1 MKSRLICI
9 LSAAAILYGCGFSG
23 AYGGNIPA
31 GMSSAG
37 QIMLA
42 SDPSGPAAIHSSS
55 VSSTAEQSSAAKFYS
70 SAAELSIPVSSG
82 GSAIAAA
89 SSAVSNG
96 EKEKYPITFQIR
108 DPKGRPLI
116 NANVS
121 LSQYTD
127 HGLESV
133 FQSDFSKTK
142 SNGIFM
148 LPGLFESG
156 AYQARVT
163 LRSDYGQAIAEAFD
177 ILLPGDDM
185 GVFNLSLKSRIESP
199 PEEERPTHVNLVVK
213 DEAGNP
219 IPDLWLFVTDEP
231 VILEDGSIPSI
242 GGPAYNYW
250 GFTDQNGTLIRW
262 NADVWNTNTIPLKST
277 CEVYKGVEP
286 VDISSMEK
294 FKMGKFGYEIP
305 DLGTKIGEFYYEVP
319 DFDHSYE
326 YTFVVSG
333 YTID

>member
-1 MKSRLICI
+1 
-9 LSAAAILYGCGFSG
+9 
-23 AYGGNIPA
+23 
-31 GMSSAG
+31 
-37 QIMLA
+37 MLA

-133 FQSDFSKTK
+133 FQSNFSKTK
-142 SNGIFM
+142 SDGIFM

-163 LRSDYGQAIAEAFD
+163 LRSDYGQAIAEEFD

-185 GVFNLSLKSRIESP
+185 GVFNLYLKSRIESP
-199 PEEERPTHVNLVVK
+199 PEEERPDVYK
-213 DEAGNP
+213 RQ
-219 IPDLWLFVTDEP
+219 IYC
-231 VILEDGSIPSI
+231 I
-242 GGPAYNYW
+242 
-250 GFTDQNGTLIRW
+250 GFT
-262 NADVWNTNTIPLKST
+262 
-277 CEVYKGVEP
+277 
-286 VDISSMEK
+286 SSLTQS
-294 FKMGKFGYEIP
+294 F
-305 DLGTKIGEFYYEVP
+305 
-319 DFDHSYE
+319 
-326 YTFVVSG
+326 
-333 YTID
+333 

>member
-1 MKSRLICI
+1 
-9 LSAAAILYGCGFSG
+9 
-23 AYGGNIPA
+23 
-31 GMSSAG
+31 
-37 QIMLA
+37 
-42 SDPSGPAAIHSSS
+42 
-55 VSSTAEQSSAAKFYS
+55 
-70 SAAELSIPVSSG
+70 
-82 GSAIAAA
+82 
-89 SSAVSNG
+89 
-96 EKEKYPITFQIR
+96 
-108 DPKGRPLI
+108 
-116 NANVS
+116 
-121 LSQYTD
+121 
-127 HGLESV
+127 
-133 FQSDFSKTK
+133 
-142 SNGIFM
+142 M

-163 LRSDYGQAIAEAFD
+163 LRSDYGQALAEEFD

-185 GVFNLSLKSRIESP
+185 GVFNLYLKSRIESP

-286 VDISSMEK
+286 VDISSME
-294 FKMGKFGYEIP
+294 
-305 DLGTKIGEFYYEVP
+305 
-319 DFDHSYE
+319 
-326 YTFVVSG
+326 
-333 YTID
+333 

>member
-9 LSAAAILYGCGFSG
+9 LSAVATLYGCGFSG

-31 GMSSAG
+31 GMSSTG
-37 QIMLA
+37 QKILS
-42 SDPSGPAAIHSSS
+42 SDPSGSVAIHSSS
-55 VSSTAEQSSAAKFYS
+55 VSSAAEQSSAAKSNS
-70 SAAELSIPVSSG
+70 SAAELSTPVSSG

-89 SSAVSNG
+89 SLAVSNG

-133 FQSDFSKTK
+133 FQSDFSGTK
-142 SNGIFM
+142 SDGIFM

-156 AYQARVT
+156 AYQTRVT
-163 LRSDYGQAIAEAFD
+163 LRSDYGQAIAEVFD
-177 ILLPGDDM
+177 ILLPGNDTGFFD
-185 GVFNLSLKSRIESP
+185 LSLKSRIESP

-231 VILEDGSIPSI
+231 VILEDGSIATI

-262 NADVWNTNTIPLKST
+262 SADVWSTNTIPLKST

-286 VDISSMEK
+286 VDIASMK
-294 FKMGKFGYEIP
+294 QLGMGKFGYEIP

-326 YTFVVSG
+326 YTFVIPN
-333 YTID
+333 YTTD